1 MLALE
6 VKDIDVLYGK
16 TRILRGLSFD
26 ANNGELIGIIGPNGA
41 GKTTLIK
48 TICGLVAPKSGQV
61 CVNGNAISR
70 GVDSRKFI
78 GFVPQS
84 IGLYPHLTAAEN
96 LRVFAGY
103 CGLKRKEIP
112 ARVGEAL
119 VRVGMAHRAESIVGE
134 LSGGMKRRI
143 NFAAAILHDPAVLIL
158 DEPTAG
164 VDTPA
169 RDAIHKTAKDLTET
183 GMTVMLITHELDAAE
198 HYCDRILILEDG
210 QKRGFG
216 APESLLADAFKDQ
229 KECVVTLQHK
239 PSTEVHDALRAQGFG
254 LTEHPRQFHKM
265 ISEGHLAGIDAKLS
279 AAKIDIRELVIRE
292 PGLGS
297 LMYHLCHKPVEIA
310 A

>member
-1 MLALE
+1 MLE
-6 VKDIDVLYGK
+6 ISHISVSYGK
-16 TRILRGLSFD
+16 ITVLNDLTFEAQS
-26 ANNGELIGIIGPNGA
+26 GELVGIIGPNGA

-48 TICGLVAPKSGQV
+48 TICGLVAPQTGQIRV
-61 CVNGNAISR
+61 GGHHIMR

-164 VDTPA
+164 VDAPA

-183 GMTVMLITHELDAAE
+183 GMTVLLITHELDAAE
-198 HYCDRILILEDG
+198 HYCDRILIIEEG
-210 QKRGFG
+210 QKRGYG
-216 APESLLADAFKDQ
+216 PPADLLEDAFKDH
-229 KECVVTLQHK
+229 KECLVTVQNT
-239 PSTEVHDALRAQGFG
+239 PSPDTHDDLLALGFG

-265 ISEGHLAGIDAKLS
+265 VSEGHLAEIDKQLNK
-279 AAKIDIRELVIRE
+279 AKIDIRELVIRE

-297 LMYHLCHKPVEIA
+297 LMYHLCQKPIEIA

>member
-1 MLALE
+1 MR
-6 VKDIDVLYGK
+6 VLSVDNVTVEYGPS
-16 TRILRGLSFD
+16 RVLNGLSFD
-26 ANNGELIGIIGPNGA
+26 ADKGELIGVIGPNGA

-48 TICGLVAPKSGQV
+48 TICGLIAPKSGR
-61 CVNGNAISR
+61 VNVAGHPIVR
-70 GVDSRKFI
+70 GFDSRKFI

-103 CGLKRKEIP
+103 CGLKRKDIA

-119 VRVGMAHRAESIVGE
+119 VLVGMAHRAESKVSE

-164 VDTPA
+164 VDAPA

-183 GMTVMLITHELDAAE
+183 GMTVLLITHELEAAE
-198 HYCDRILILEDG
+198 HYCDRILIIERG
-210 QKRGFG
+210 EKRGYG
-216 APESLLADAFKDQ
+216 APSALISKSFGQ
-229 KECVVTLQHK
+229 NKECRVTVQTE
-239 PSTEVHDALRAQGFG
+239 PSDNVSAILTAQGFG
-254 LTEHPRQFHKM
+254 LTQHPRQFHKM
-265 ISEGHLAGIDAKLS
+265 VPDGQVASIDAQLS
-279 AAKIDIRELVIRE
+279 KAGVDIRELIIRE

-297 LMYHLCHKPVEIA
+297 LMYHLCHNPQDIA

>member
-1 MLALE
+1 
-6 VKDIDVLYGK
+6 V
-16 TRILRGLSFD
+16 LRGLSFQ
-26 ANNGELIGIIGPNGA
+26 ASKGELIGIIGPNGA

-48 TICGLVAPKSGQV
+48 TICGLVAPQTGHV
-61 CVNGNAISR
+61 RVNGNPIKR

-119 VRVGMAHRAESIVGE
+119 VRVGMAHRAESIVGQ

-164 VDTPA
+164 VDAPA

-183 GMTVMLITHELDAAE
+183 GMTVVLITHELDAAE
-198 HYCDRILILEDG
+198 HYCDRILIIEEG

-216 APESLLADAFKDQ
+216 PPKTLLDEAFKDQ
-229 KECVVTLQHK
+229 KECVVTLQQTPTPEIHG
-239 PSTEVHDALRAQGFG
+239 ALLAQGFG

-265 ISEGHLAGIDAKLS
+265 VSDGHLAGIDARL
-279 AAKIDIRELVIRE
+279 AEADIDVRELVIRE